1 MTTQEGNAVQGW
13 LAFGSRGNSG
23 DGVLRTREAGYLPT
37 PSDPVVPGTLVRRLG
52 LRAGDEVTGRT
63 GQPSTSEPGGADGN
77 GRAGRGRRNRGRG
90 RQGRGRGPNGG
101 GNGGGGRQG
110 TVVTEV
116 LSVNGRDPSAIERRP
131 DFTKLRAVAPRERMR
146 LDHES
151 LSKPFRM
158 INRAIDLFAPV
169 GWGQR
174 TLIVAPAK
182 AGKTTILQSIAS
194 GVAAN
199 YPDTRLF
206 ILLVDER
213 PEEVTDMEAVGVG
226 EVIASSFDSP
236 PEQHTLLAEM
246 TLERARREVECGGNV
261 VLVLDSLTRL
271 ARAYNTTERGS
282 GRTLSGGL
290 DAEAMEAPKRFFGSA
305 RAVDPQTGGGSLTI
319 IATALIDTGSRL
331 DQVIFEEF
339 KGTGNSEVV
348 LNRGLAERRIYPAID
363 LAASGTRREELLLT
377 PEELERAATLRK
389 DLAQVPVMQS
399 TPALL
404 EEVARG
410 LR

>member
-37 PSDPVVPGTLVRRLG
+37 PSDPVIPGALIRRLG
-52 LRAGDEVTGRT
+52 LRAGDEVTGKI
-63 GQPSTSEPGGADGN
+63 GGPPSPSEPGGADGN

-90 RQGRGRGPNGG
+90 RQGRGRSNGG

-110 TVVTEV
+110 RVVTEV
-116 LSVNGRDPSAIERRP
+116 LTVNGRDPSAIERRP

-151 LSKPFRM
+151 LPKPFRM

-213 PEEVTDMEAVGVG
+213 PEEVTDMETVGVG

-236 PEQHTLLAEM
+236 PEQHTMLAEM

-348 LNRGLAERRIYPAID
+348 LNRGLAERRIYPAMD

-377 PEELERAATLRK
+377 PEELERAASLRK
-389 DLAQVPVMQS
+389 DLAHVPVMQS